1 MAGESNAFRAGAP
14 QAPGG
19 AGAGVPEVL
28 ARPLRASP
36 LYQLVL
42 HDRLPAAARA
52 WLAGAAR
59 DPDHYGVLRPRGVAA
74 SGAGGGGGA
83 DADADAGA
91 GSGMK
96 LVDRDTALLF
106 LTLERPGPLPGYV
119 RSRLGDGGAAAVA
132 ARLVADGVIEIEREA
147 GVFVS
152 GAAAM
157 ALLRTAGGA
166 GGAGPVEEGRIA
178 AAAGMAAIA
187 ELSRTA
193 LRRGQQLVSADG
205 AVGAG
210 RLAHFLYT
218 YHRLP
223 LTPGWQRRL
232 ATADAVR
239 QFLGIGPGGVRRGLL
254 DRHWQEVP
262 ASPAGAADAAA
273 APGSPGPPWLRWYP
287 RRAAAA
293 AAVDATPHAYKLY
306 VSVAPDAMPDVFGA
320 ILAGLAAAGAPGFK
334 VGASASGL
342 LRPDKAVAYFPR
354 FDDLAAAAH
363 ILAGHLDGAA
373 VHGVPFTAE
382 IAGGGVLSWG
392 VDPPP
397 WAGGTAQWAGRGSW
411 RQWLTQRL
419 AEAMLAALGCN
430 AGVVAEPPPPP
441 ARPDSVLARTPV
453 VEVAATSQAAQL
465 SQLSEPSRPVAM
477 EGWEFAVE
485 RLRLEGID
493 PATWAPGA
501 LLWRRPEEARGR

>member
-1 MAGESNAFRAGAP
+1 MAGESNAFRTGAP
-14 QAPGG
+14 HAPGG
-19 AGAGVPEVL
+19 ADAGVTELL
-28 ARPLRASP
+28 ARPLRANP

-42 HDRLPAAARA
+42 HDRLPDAERA
-52 WLAGAAR
+52 WLARAAR
-59 DPDHYGVLRPRGVAA
+59 DPDHYGVLRPLGAA
-74 SGAGGGGGA
+74 AAGA
-83 DADADAGA
+83 DAGADADAGA
-91 GSGMK
+91 GGGIK

-157 ALLRTAGGA
+157 ALLRAAGGA
-166 GGAGPVEEGRIA
+166 GGAGPAEEGRIA
-178 AAAGMAAIA
+178 TAAAITAIA
-187 ELSRTA
+187 ELSRCA
-193 LRRGQQLVSADG
+193 LRRGQQLVSVDG

-239 QFLGIGPGGVRRGLL
+239 QFLGIGPGGVWRGPLE
-254 DRHWQEVP
+254 RHWQEVP
-262 ASPAGAADAAA
+262 AGPAAAADAAA
-273 APGSPGPPWLRWYP
+273 AAGTPGPAWLRWHP
-287 RRAAAA
+287 RRAAPA
-293 AAVDATPHAYKLY
+293 AAVDETPHAYKLY
-306 VSVAPDAMPDVFGA
+306 VSVAPDAMPAAFGA

-354 FDDLAAAAH
+354 FEDLAAAAH
-363 ILAGHLDGAA
+363 VLAGHLDGVAA
-373 VHGVPFTAE
+373 HGVPFTAE

-397 WAGGTAQWAGRGSW
+397 GAGGTAQWAGRGSW

-419 AEAMLAALGCN
+419 AEAMLAGVGRS
-430 AGVVAEPPPPP
+430 AGVVARQPPPP
-441 ARPDSVLARTPV
+441 ARPDLVLARTPG
-453 VEVAATSQAAQL
+453 VEAAATPQAAQL
-465 SQLSEPSRPVAM
+465 PEPSRPVAM
-477 EGWEFAVE
+477 EAWEFAVE
-485 RLRLEGID
+485 RLRLAGVD
-493 PATWAPGA
+493 TATWAPGA
-501 LLWRRPEEARGR
+501 LLWRWPEEARGR